1 MVKINTF
8 PIKKHSSASYEEVI
22 LSDEQKFFV
31 EKALEGNNILV
42 DACIGSGKTTAIQ
55 RLCDEMTDKK
65 ILYLTY
71 NKLLKLDAKSK
82 IKSKNVMV
90 TNYHGFATWIL
101 IKNNKQF
108 GYEDSIQQ
116 FLAAKP
122 AIPRYDV
129 LMIDEY
135 QDIETELADM
145 LEYIKKKNPGI
156 QIIAVGDMEQ
166 KIYDKTSLNVK
177 EFITKFL
184 DKYIEIEFTT
194 CFRLSSEIAEM
205 LGRVWN
211 KKIVG
216 VNGDCKVETMTMNKV
231 IKFLSD
237 KNPKDILCLGS
248 RTGDMTKLLNKLEDK
263 YPQVFNKKSIYASI
277 RSSSGGSTEPNN
289 NAAVF
294 TTFDSCKGMEKPI
307 CVVFDWTL
315 SYWDTRLN
323 KPDQSYEI
331 LRNIFCVAASR
342 GKGHIIFVDTNETLL
357 SEEDLCSGSK
367 KQKYADY
374 YSIDDMFDFKY
385 REDIDAAYDLLA
397 VNKID
402 VPLKQT
408 NALDIR
414 DKDELIDLLPCISIY
429 QKASYFNDYDIEE
442 DVDQFLTIHKDLKFL
457 YDENAKKMSLEE
469 KILFLV
475 SLQTGHA
482 RYRTQVSLPLIT
494 NDEKKKLNKR
504 LSTRLEKD
512 CPVQVPSEIDFCNKK
527 GDLLFQAIGKSN
539 VIKDDVVYKLEY
551 LYSISKADCLV
562 CACYM
567 KALGLEKG
575 ILWNTYDNTV
585 YEIAIPDMNKFMNAI
600 TVAITKGK
608 VKKYYE

>member
-1 MVKINTF
+1 MSKSTN
-8 PIKKHSSASYEEVI
+8 KDNNSLI
-22 LSDEQKFFV
+22 LSDEQSNFIK
-31 EKALEGNNILV
+31 KALEGNNILV

-55 RLCDEMTDKK
+55 RLCDEMADKK

-90 TNYHGFATWIL
+90 TNYHGFATWVL

-116 FLAAKP
+116 FLEAEP
-122 AIPRYDV
+122 AIPSYDV

-177 EFITKFL
+177 EFITKYL

-194 CFRLSSEIAEM
+194 CFRLSNKIADM

-216 VNGDCKVETMTMNKV
+216 VNDDCVVETMTIDTV
-231 IKFLSD
+231 IQFLSD

-248 RTGDMTKLLNKLEDK
+248 RTGEMTKLLNRLEDE
-263 YPQVFNKKSIYASI
+263 YPQTFNKKSIYASI
-277 RSSSGGSTEPNN
+277 RTSGGGSTEPNSK
-289 NAAVF
+289 AAVF
-294 TTFDSCKGMEKPI
+294 TTFDSCKGMEKSI
-307 CVVFDWTL
+307 CIVFDWTF
-315 SYWDTRLN
+315 SYWNTRLI
-323 KPDQSYEI
+323 KPEQSYKI

-342 GKGHIIFVDTNETLL
+342 GKDYIIFVDTNEALL
-357 SEEDLCSGSK
+357 SEEVLCNSGE

-385 REDIDAAYDLLA
+385 REDIDAAYELLA

-402 VPLKQT
+402 VPLKHT

-414 DKDELIDLLPCISIY
+414 DKDELIDLLPCISVY
-429 QKASYFNDYDIEE
+429 QKASYFDDYDIEE
-442 DVDQFLTIHKDLKFL
+442 DINQFLKIHKDLEFL

-469 KILFLV
+469 KILFLI

-482 RYRTQVSLPLIT
+482 RYRTQVSLPLLT

-512 CPVQVPSEIDFCNKK
+512 CTVQVPSEIDFCNKK

-539 VIKDDVVYKLEY
+539 ILKDSIVYKVD
-551 LYSISKADCLV
+551 YSYSVSKVHCLV

-585 YEIAIPDMNKFMNAI
+585 YEITIPDMKKFMDAV
-600 TVAITKGK
+600 TVAITKGR
-608 VKKYYE
+608 VKKYYD